1 MILKHLFG
9 DFKRNYTFFVLLLL
23 SLFIGCYSSWCAGK
37 VIVSERDFGLIGDM
51 VFFNECGEKLDLII
65 CWNEGENFMSLGL
78 GHFIWYQKDKDN
90 RFEES
95 FPGLLDFMRA
105 KGRTIPV
112 WLENMERNGY
122 PWKNRQE
129 LLQNLHN
136 DDLTKL
142 RRFLHDTLPL
152 QALFLFERLNGA
164 LPKML
169 KAAASDSRQNVEYQ
183 FYRLANTAGGIYTLV
198 DYVNF
203 KGEGVLESESYNEVR
218 WGLLQ
223 VLENMCG
230 RDRDIGALNEFVLN
244 AKKLLKQRVLNAPV
258 GIDESQ
264 WLSGWGR
271 RLDSY
276 VDAFHVFGG
285 T

>member
-9 DFKRNYTFFVLLLL
+9 NFKRYYAFFLLLL
-23 SLFIGCYSSWCAGK
+23 LFIGCCSSWCAGK
-37 VIVSERDFGLIGDM
+37 VIVSEKDLGLIGDM
-51 VFFNECGEKLDLII
+51 VFFNECGEKFDLIV
-65 CWNEGENFMSLGL
+65 CWNEGEDFMSLGL

-95 FPGLLDFMRA
+95 FPKLLNFMRQ
-105 KGRTIPV
+105 KGRNIPT
-112 WLENMERNGY
+112 WLEDMEHNGY

-129 LLQNLHN
+129 LLQNLHK
-136 DDLTKL
+136 DDLAKL

-152 QALFLFERLNGA
+152 QALFLFERLNDA

-169 KAAASDSRQNVEYQ
+169 KVAGPDSVKNVEYQ
-183 FYRLANTAGGIYTLV
+183 FCRLANTAGGVYALV

-203 KGEGVLESESYNEVR
+203 KGEGVLQNESYNEVG

-223 VLENMCG
+223 VLENMSG
-230 RDRDIGALNEFVLN
+230 RDGDISALNEFVLN
-244 AKKLLKQRVLNAPV
+244 AKKLLKQRVLNTPA
-258 GIDESQ
+258 GIDESR
-264 WLSGWGR
+264 WLSGWEK

-276 VDAFHVFGG
+276 VDAFYVFGG
-285 T
+285 G